1 MNTFKIVE
9 PVKLLVVNFLF
20 LPVQNVAPRVLTLFI
35 RKKSHGGVRLVR
47 RWNNSYK
54 VHGCQNFAY
63 FYRYE
68 EISFRATILAFFK
81 GYRETES
88 LGLTRRKI

>member
-1 MNTFKIVE
+1 M
-9 PVKLLVVNFLF
+9 VNFLF

-47 RWNNSYK
+47 RWNNSHK

-63 FYRYE
+63 FYR
-68 EISFRATILAFFK
+68 
-81 GYRETES
+81 
-88 LGLTRRKI
+88 